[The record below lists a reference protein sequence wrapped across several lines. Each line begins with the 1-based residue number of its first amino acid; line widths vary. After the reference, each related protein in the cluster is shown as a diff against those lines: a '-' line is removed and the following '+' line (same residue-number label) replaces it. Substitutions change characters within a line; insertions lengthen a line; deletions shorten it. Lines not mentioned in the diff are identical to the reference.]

1 MPLTAA
7 LQLLG
12 HTADIVAHLPPGLLA
27 IAQSPIIRYPNGP
40 NEFAVGNV
48 ADVVLA
54 RRFVYAAVQHSGSP
68 DQNFHFLQLLV
79 RLGAYQ
85 QMREACLD
93 AGTKEGENEYI
104 TFLEDMCEE
113 LGEFGLL
120 ALPLPA
126 YWEQKEEEYRAVE
139 AELAGPAFLCPKCRG
154 AI

>member
-12 HTADIVAHLPPGLLA
+12 HSVDIIAHLPPGLLA
-27 IAQSPIIRYPNGP
+27 IAQCPIVRYPNGP

-68 DQNFHFLQLLV
+68 NNHFEFLHLLV

-85 QMREACLD
+85 QMWEACLD
-93 AGTKEGENEYI
+93 AGTKEGEDEYI
-104 TFLEDMCEE
+104 TFLEEMCKE
-113 LGEFGLL
+113 LGELGFL
-120 ALPLPA
+120 ASPLPA
-126 YWEQKEEEYRAVE
+126 YWERKEEEYGAMD